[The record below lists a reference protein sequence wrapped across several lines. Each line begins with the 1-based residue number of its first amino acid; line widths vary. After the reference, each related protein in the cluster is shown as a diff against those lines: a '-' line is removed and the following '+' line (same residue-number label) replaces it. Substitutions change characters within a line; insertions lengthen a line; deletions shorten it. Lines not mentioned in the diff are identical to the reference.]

1 MTNAL
6 LSVSWQESVAALA
19 TAASAMSTRPT
30 GFAWGTPEEQEFDRI
45 VGAHSDAVR
54 QLVATPAPDLFA
66 LQTKLHLLM
75 DFEAVESDELRA
87 IVADVDRLAAMSAD
101 FDPAKWLTD
110 FEAAG
115 GGFIIRDG
123 GVVFVIPTLGEIGT
137 VQQLIDA
144 LDRCPDDRAAVIDRI
159 HQRDRST
166 ISEEEGGN

>member
-1 MTNAL
+1 MNSAL
-6 LSVSWQESVAALA
+6 LSVSWQESIAALA

-101 FDPAKWLTD
+101 FDPAQWLTD
-110 FEAAG
+110 FEAASG
-115 GGFIIRDG
+115 GYVARDG
-123 GVVFVIPTLGEIGT
+123 GVTFIVPSTGDQITA
-137 VQQLIDA
+137 QLHVEQ
-144 LDRCPDDRAAVIDRI
+144 LEQHSDRRAAVVDLI
-159 HQRDRST
+159 HQRDRSA
-166 ISEEEGGN
+166 ISDDEGGN